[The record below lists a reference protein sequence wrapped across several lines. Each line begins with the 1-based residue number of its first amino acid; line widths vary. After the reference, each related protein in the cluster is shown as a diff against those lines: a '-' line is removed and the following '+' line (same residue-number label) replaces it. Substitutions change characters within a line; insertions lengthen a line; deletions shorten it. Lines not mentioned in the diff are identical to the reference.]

1 MPLTPIQKRFAMF
14 LGGCITVRL
23 LAAWV
28 AYYLS
33 RNNLNGLRWLA
44 GLAVLPVIGWA
55 VILTFG
61 LRKTGTETQGATI
74 WWNFMRPIHML
85 LYTIFI
91 YLALSKDLALQKR
104 AWIVLVCDAV
114 IGLLAFLWHHSQQGS
129 FRKL

>member
-1 MPLTPIQKRFAMF
+1 MLSPIQKRFTLF
-14 LGGCITVRL
+14 LGGCIPVRL

-33 RNNLNGLRWLA
+33 RNNTNGLRLLA
-44 GLAVLPVIGWA
+44 GLAVLPVICWA
-55 VILTFG
+55 IILIFG
-61 LRKTGTETQGATI
+61 LRKTGAETQDAPI

-91 YLALSKDLALQKR
+91 YLALSKDINKQKQ

-114 IGLLAFLWHHSQQGS
+114 IGLIAFLWHHSQQGS